1 MKAHNQTKLTVQLA
15 QDGEE
20 KLVKQTFANVI
31 ADSDEA
37 DILALGDII
46 AELAPETA
54 ALESVIETVEFE
66 YNK

>member
-20 KLVKQTFANVI
+20 KMVKQTFANVI

-54 ALESVIETVEFE
+54 TLESVIETVEFE

>member
-20 KLVKQTFANVI
+20 KMVKQTFANVI

-46 AELAPETA
+46 AELAPETV